1 MIELGQ
7 TVHHADTGCV
17 GLVIGL
23 GNFLIGGNQALVQ
36 RSFGPAGRDV
46 ASEWIELERLAP
58 LGRVMLEPYCEIP
71 PRISARPAIVLIG
84 DTTVSGGIS

>member
-23 GNFLIGGNQALVQ
+23 GNFLIGGN
-36 RSFGPAGRDV
+36 
-46 ASEWIELERLAP
+46 
-58 LGRVMLEPYCEIP
+58 
-71 PRISARPAIVLIG
+71 
-84 DTTVSGGIS
+84 

>member
-7 TVHHADTGCV
+7 TVHRTDTGDV

-23 GNFLIGGNQALVQ
+23 GKFLIGGNQALVQ
-36 RSFGPAGRDV
+36 RSFGPAGRDI

-58 LGRVMLEPYCEIP
+58 FGRAILEPYCEIP
-71 PRISARPAIVLIG
+71 PQTLARG
-84 DTTVSGGIS
+84 

>member
-7 TVHHADTGCV
+7 TVHHSDTGCV

-23 GNFLIGGNQALVQ
+23 GNFLVGGSLALVQ
-36 RSFGPAGRDV
+36 RSFGPAACDV

-58 LGRVMLEPYCEIP
+58 LGRTVLEPYCEIP
-71 PRISARPAIVLIG
+71 PRSPPRSRIACIDDS
-84 DTTVSGGIS
+84 TVSGGRS

>member
-7 TVHHADTGCV
+7 TVHHADTGHV

-23 GNFLIGGNQALVQ
+23 GKFLIGGSQALVQ
-36 RSFGPAGRDV
+36 RAFGPAGCDI

-58 LGRVMLEPYCEIP
+58 LGRVFLEPYCEIP
-71 PRISARPAIVLIG
+71 PRTAARNSIG
-84 DTTVSGGIS
+84 FIDHVTVSVDRP